1 MKKTKLL
8 FALSVGVLAATSF
21 AAHGWNLQKE
31 ENGQAFIRC
40 SDGSNAVVAQNS
52 NGKWF
57 VVSAGNKGTTQG
69 TYNIVGQAARAACG
83 E

>member
-31 ENGQAFIRC
+31 ENG
-40 SDGSNAVVAQNS
+40 SSGSI
-52 NGKWF
+52 
-57 VVSAGNKGTTQG
+57 TTAD
-69 TYNIVGQAARAACG
+69 AAPSCTN
-83 E
+83 